1 MTFGEAMAVVN
12 KYGAK
17 RWCNSLIET
26 IIEMEES
33 MPYLTREQQQ
43 AFAVIV
49 GEWDTENVA

>member
-17 RWCNSLIET
+17 RWCNSLIDT

-49 GEWDTENVA
+49 GEWDTEDVA

>member
-1 MTFGEAMAVVN
+1 MTFGEAMTVIN

-17 RWCNSLIET
+17 RWCNSLVET

-33 MPYLTREQQQ
+33 MPYLTREQQL

-49 GEWDTENVA
+49 GEWESEDVA